1 METLLSIL
9 VGVGLSAACGFRVF
23 IPPLIISIAAQAGHL
38 TLAPGFAW
46 MGTNPALIAFAVAT
60 VLEIA
65 AYYIPWLD
73 NLLDT
78 ISTPA
83 AIVAGTVV
91 TAAMIT
97 GMSPGLKWTLAVIA
111 GGGAA
116 GLVQGS
122 TVFAR
127 GLSTAGTGGLANPIL
142 ATVELGGSILTS
154 ILSIVI
160 PLLVLLLLVILAA
173 VIAWKFIKKKSTKA
187 VPAGSA

>member
-23 IPPLIISIAAQAGHL
+23 IPPLVISIAAQAGHL
-38 TLAPGFAW
+38 TLSPGFAW
-46 MGTNPALIAFAVAT
+46 MGTQPALIAFAVAT
-60 VLEIA
+60 VLEVA
-65 AYYIPWLD
+65 AYYVPWLD

-91 TAAMIT
+91 TAAMVT
-97 GMSPGLKWTLAVIA
+97 GMSPFLKWTLAVIA

-127 GLSTAGTGGLANPIL
+127 GLSTAATGGLANPIV

-154 ILSIVI
+154 ILSIVV
-160 PLLVLLLLVILAA
+160 PVLALLLLVVLAV
-173 VIAWKFIKKKSTKA
+173 VIGWKFITRKRTKP
-187 VPAGSA
+187 VPACST

>member
-1 METLLSIL
+1 MEILLSVL

-23 IPPLIISIAAQAGHL
+23 IPPLIISIAAQAGQL

-46 MGTNPALIAFAVAT
+46 MGTQPALIAFAAAT
-60 VLEIA
+60 VLEVA

-73 NLLDT
+73 HLLDT
-78 ISTPA
+78 IATPTA
-83 AIVAGTVV
+83 VIAGTVV

-97 GMSPGLKWTLAVIA
+97 GMSPFLKWTLAVIA

-127 GLSTAGTGGLANPIL
+127 GLSTWGTGGLANPIV

-154 ILSIVI
+154 ILAIVV
-160 PLLVLLLLVILAA
+160 PVLTLLLLVLVIGVGWKYTHKKLPKAA
-173 VIAWKFIKKKSTKA
+173 
-187 VPAGSA
+187 PACSA

>member
-9 VGVGLSAACGFRVF
+9 VGVGLSAACGFRIF
-23 IPPLIISIAAQAGHL
+23 IPPLIISIAAHAGHL
-38 TLAPGFAW
+38 TLSPDFAW
-46 MGTNPALIAFAVAT
+46 MGTQPALIAFAVAT

-65 AYYIPWLD
+65 AYYIPRLD

-78 ISTPA
+78 IATPA

-97 GMSPGLKWTLAVIA
+97 GMSPFLKWTLAVIA
-111 GGGAA
+111 GGGVA
-116 GLVQGS
+116 GVVQGS

-154 ILSIVI
+154 ILA
-160 PLLVLLLLVILAA
+160 LVVPVLALLLLVVFAVVIGWKLAT
-173 VIAWKFIKKKSTKA
+173 KKSIKV
-187 VPAGSA
+187 VPAGSG

>member
-1 METLLSIL
+1 METLLSII

-23 IPPLIISIAAQAGHL
+23 IPPLVISIAAQAGHL
-38 TLAPGFAW
+38 TLSPGFAW
-46 MGTNPALIAFAVAT
+46 MGTQPALIAFAVAT
-60 VLEIA
+60 VLEVA
-65 AYYIPWLD
+65 AYYVPWLD

-91 TAAMIT
+91 TAAMVT
-97 GMSPGLKWTLAVIA
+97 GMSPFLKWTLAVIA

-127 GLSTAGTGGLANPIL
+127 GLSTAATGGLANPIV

-154 ILSIVI
+154 ILSIVV
-160 PLLVLLLLVILAA
+160 PVLALLLLVVLAV
-173 VIAWKFIKKKSTKA
+173 VIGWKFITRKSTKP
-187 VPAGSA
+187 VPACSA

>member
-23 IPPLIISIAAQAGHL
+23 IPPLVISIAAQAGHL
-38 TLAPGFAW
+38 TLSPGFAW
-46 MGTNPALIAFAVAT
+46 MGTQPALIAFAVAT
-60 VLEIA
+60 VLEVA
-65 AYYIPWLD
+65 AYYVPWLD

-91 TAAMIT
+91 TAAMVT
-97 GMSPGLKWTLAVIA
+97 GMSPFLKWTLAVIA

-127 GLSTAGTGGLANPIL
+127 GLSTAATGGLANPIV

-154 ILSIVI
+154 ILSIVV
-160 PLLVLLLLVILAA
+160 PVLALLLLVVLAV
-173 VIAWKFIKKKSTKA
+173 VIGWKIITKKSAKA
-187 VPAGSA
+187 VAVGSA

>member
-23 IPPLIISIAAQAGHL
+23 IPPLIISLAALSGHL

-46 MGTNPALIAFAVAT
+46 MATHPALIAFAVAT
-60 VLEIA
+60 GLEIA
-65 AYYIPWLD
+65 AYYVPWLD

-83 AIVAGTVV
+83 AIVAGTLV

-97 GMSPGLKWTLAVIA
+97 GMSPFLKWTLAVIA

-122 TVFAR
+122 TVLAR
-127 GLSTAGTGGLANPIL
+127 GLSTAGTGGLANPIV

-154 ILSIVI
+154 ILA
-160 PLLVLLLLVILAA
+160 LVVPVLALLLLVILAA